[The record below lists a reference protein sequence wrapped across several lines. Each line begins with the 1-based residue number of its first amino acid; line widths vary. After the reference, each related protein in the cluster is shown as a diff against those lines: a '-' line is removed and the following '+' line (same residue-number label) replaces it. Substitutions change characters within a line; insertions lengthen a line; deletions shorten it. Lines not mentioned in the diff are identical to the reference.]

1 MKDTPVRE
9 MPRGERSVDDRR
21 TLSGIGVLVLAFA
34 IALIGIG
41 FISFFPHWY
50 EVTIF
55 QNGMP
60 QIIINALA
68 PMVFFL
74 IILLVGA
81 INPFLRRFVP
91 SLTLGGRELFV
102 VSSLWLIS
110 GVI

>member
-1 MKDTPVRE
+1 
-9 MPRGERSVDDRR
+9 GGGS
-21 TLSGIGVLVLAFA
+21 LVLAVL
-34 IALIGIG
+34 IAVAGIL

-60 QIIINALA
+60 QIIINSLA

-81 INPFLRRFVP
+81 INPLLRRFVP
-91 SLTLGGRELFV
+91 SLTLGGQELFAI
-102 VSSLWLIS
+102 SALWLIS
-110 GVI
+110 GVICYTNLTAPALHAIGNTFNPA